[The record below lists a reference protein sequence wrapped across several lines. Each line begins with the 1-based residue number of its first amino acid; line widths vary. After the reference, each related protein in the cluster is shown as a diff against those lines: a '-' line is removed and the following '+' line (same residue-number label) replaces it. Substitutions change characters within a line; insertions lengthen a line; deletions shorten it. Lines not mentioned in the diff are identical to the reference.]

1 MAGIS
6 IRTCC
11 KQNKTLLL
19 HPESWIGILKRK
31 RMSIRVRPQTFLL
44 IRVHLAEKTLVSKLT
59 SYSWRKRMI
68 NTDVGQTVQQWT
80 RRRREKVSV
89 FDDGTAAKLSAHLDL
104 SKREKVFLFFLETV
118 NTTCAF
124 FDVFNS
130 FEI

>member
-1 MAGIS
+1 
-6 IRTCC
+6 
-11 KQNKTLLL
+11 
-19 HPESWIGILKRK
+19 
-31 RMSIRVRPQTFLL
+31 
-44 IRVHLAEKTLVSKLT
+44 
-59 SYSWRKRMI
+59 MI

-104 SKREKVFLFFLETV
+104 SEREKVFFFLETL

-130 FEI
+130 FKM